1 MLLECR
7 ADADAEEEDR
17 ALEQIWDEFEEEEEE
32 GAGAMAEEEREA
44 RRRERRRKEKER
56 RKVFGSR
63 PELTGMD
70 AK

>member
-32 GAGAMAEEEREA
+32 GDSLADGHVYDCGL
-44 RRRERRRKEKER
+44 EKEIKER
-56 RKVFGSR
+56 AAIAQHLNWMLRGVVPMG
-63 PELTGMD
+63 
-70 AK
+70 